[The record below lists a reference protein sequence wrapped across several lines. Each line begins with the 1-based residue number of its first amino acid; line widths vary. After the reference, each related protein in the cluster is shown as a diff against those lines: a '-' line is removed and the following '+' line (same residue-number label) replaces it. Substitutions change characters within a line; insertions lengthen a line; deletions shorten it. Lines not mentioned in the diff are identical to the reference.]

1 MATPWIPT
9 SFHEGEN
16 DNPDVCPPEATGC
29 EGAGC
34 GGGDAPGDN
43 TVDYGNCSCAGVS
56 GSSGPII
63 LR

>member
-1 MATPWIPT
+1 VVGLKRIR
-9 SFHEGEN
+9 
-16 DNPDVCPPEATGC
+16 
-29 EGAGC
+29 
-34 GGGDAPGDN
+34 GGGDSPGDN